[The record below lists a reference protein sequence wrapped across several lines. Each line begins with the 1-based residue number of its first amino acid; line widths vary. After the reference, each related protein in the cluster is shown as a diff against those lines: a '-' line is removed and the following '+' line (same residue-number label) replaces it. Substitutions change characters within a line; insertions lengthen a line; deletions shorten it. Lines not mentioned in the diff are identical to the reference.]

1 MYVLMRMRPVA
12 ALALAVFPLPLHYLP
27 VAAASAAA
35 VAPKGE
41 AATAAVVPPNT
52 DNIEECNVPSLSDVA
67 GIDAEQSCIRHD
79 GITRCWYTYIP
90 ETVRAAG
97 NASVPLVLDLHGYNL
112 CASQSARY
120 TGWDRVAD
128 QYGFIVVYPQGNLNA
143 EYSNDPSW
151 DFGMC
156 CSSIGPP
163 ANEGEWPPPANI
175 NDRDFLRQLLS
186 NVVSSASNKEGI
198 AVDTERLYFAGHSNG
213 CMMSQAMAALE
224 SDLVAAVCC
233 HASSLMVPPADNYV
247 PTSVQVVYG
256 DLDATI
262 GMFFGSNDH
271 ILDTW
276 GSINQCT
283 ANTTT
288 VADSGLYAT
297 HTMLNCTEDTV
308 VETVEVFNVGHFS
321 YLGIPPNNEFTIA
334 EYPGAIT
341 PEVDTTRLSW
351 KFCSRFT
358 SDAKPVLPSPAR
370 LVPADTFALIEPT
383 MRPTGEGGDEEI
395 ALSSSSFLLVSSR
408 LLRSLA
414 LPSLLGVCM
423 HLI

>member
-1 MYVLMRMRPVA
+1 MYVLTRMRPVA
-12 ALALAVFPLPLHYLP
+12 ALALAVFPIHCFP
-27 VAAASAAA
+27 VAAAASAA
-35 VAPKGE
+35 PPPPTSRGE
-41 AATAAVVPPNT
+41 AVVPPNT
-52 DNIEECNVPSLSDVA
+52 DNIEECNAPSLSDVA
-67 GIDAEQSCIRHD
+67 GVDAEQSCIRHD

-90 ETVRAAG
+90 ETVRAAAATG
-97 NASVPLVLDLHGYNL
+97 NATVPLVLDLHGYNL

-128 QYGFIVVYPQGNLNA
+128 QYGFVVVYPQGNLNA
-143 EYSNDPSW
+143 DYSNDPSW

-156 CSSIGPP
+156 CSSIGSP

-175 NDRDFLRQLLS
+175 NDRGFLRQLVS
-186 NVVSSASNKEGI
+186 NAVSSASNEEGI
-198 AVDTERLYFAGHSNG
+198 MVDTKRLYFAGHSNG

-256 DLDATI
+256 DLDVTI

-276 GSINQCT
+276 GNINQCT
-283 ANTTT
+283 ANTST
-288 VADSGLYAT
+288 VADSGRYVT
-297 HTMLNCTEDTV
+297 HTLSNCTEDTV
-308 VETVEVFNVGHFS
+308 VETVEVYNVGHFS
-321 YLGIPPNNEFTIA
+321 YLGVPPENEFTIA

-341 PEVDTTRLSW
+341 PEVDTTLLSW
-351 KFCSRFT
+351 EFCSRFT
-358 SDAKPVLPSPAR
+358 SDVKPALPSPAQ
-370 LVPADTFALIEPT
+370 LVPADTFASIEPT
-383 MRPTGEGGDEEI
+383 MRPTGGGGDEEI
-395 ALSSSSFLLVSSR
+395 TPSSSSFLLVASR

-414 LPSLLGVCM
+414 IPSLLGAYM
-423 HLI
+423 YLN